1 MFKKLIVRGF
11 VLALC
16 LTLAISA
23 VASGAS
29 TTKNLSTNFT
39 LVNLGAATANVTVDY
54 IKPDGTPW
62 TGSSYTTLTLD
73 PNGGQAIV
81 AQYFDTLTSGK
92 GSVVLSSNQPLG
104 AVVQILARG
113 QTPTSGAYSGFT
125 AGASKFYIPLVMRKL
140 SGASGVS
147 NSQIMV
153 QNTTTASE
161 PVTLYFYA
169 SGGTPATFT
178 KGPETIAAGATFY
191 YDLEGETGLNAG
203 WYGAVV
209 VDAGAGEVAVVVN
222 NFAGPNGLQTYNA
235 FPSTVVG
242 TSWAV
247 PLFASRLSGAG
258 ANLNTPVAVQN
269 LSGAAIPVDG
279 ITLTCKAALGSDFS
293 IKNTAAVPDKGSYFF
308 NPVTNTSIPGNW
320 YGSCV
325 VTSGSAGVVV
335 FVQMRK
341 PGVTDETAAFEAFNT
356 AATDTKVFV
365 PLAAKRLP
373 VGTATAITFQNLS
386 ASAAVVKLTYTR
398 SAACTVGNP
407 SYVFS
412 GVAIPASGQLIQNLR
427 LASTQPTIPSGW
439 YGTLLVEDDPVEATP
454 ARPIVG
460 FIQITNFLGAPGDT
474 LLAHD
479 AFTQP

>member
-1 MFKKLIVRGF
+1 MSKKLLVRGF

-16 LTLAISA
+16 LALALSA

-39 LVNLGAATANVTVDY
+39 LVNLGSATANVTVDY
-54 IKPDGTPW
+54 IKEDGSPW
-62 TGSSYTTLTLD
+62 TGSSYTALTLA

-125 AGASKFYIPLVMRKL
+125 SGSAKVYAPLVQRRL
-140 SGASGVS
+140 FGASGVS

-153 QNTTTASE
+153 QNTTTDSE
-161 PVTLYFYA
+161 LVTIYFYGAGA
-169 SGGTPATFT
+169 SIPATFSKT
-178 KGPETIAAGATFY
+178 QTIAAGATFY
-191 YDLEGETGLNAG
+191 YDIDDEAGLNPG
-203 WYGAVV
+203 WYGSVE
-209 VDAGAGEVAVVVN
+209 VDAGSGEVAVVVN
-222 NFAGPNGLQTYNA
+222 NFAGDNGMQTYNA
-235 FPSTVVG
+235 FPISSVG
-242 TSWAV
+242 TGWAI
-247 PLFASRLSGAG
+247 PLFASRLAGAG
-258 ANLNTPVAVQN
+258 GNLNTPVAVQN
-269 LSGAAIPVDG
+269 LSGGIIPVDG
-279 ITLTCKAALGSDFS
+279 ITMTCKAAMGSDFS
-293 IKNTAAVPDKGSYFF
+293 IKNTAAVADKGSYYF
-308 NPVTNTSIPGNW
+308 NPVTNFTIPGNW

-325 VTSGSAGVVV
+325 VSTTGPNVVV

-341 PGVTDETAAFEAFNT
+341 PSVSDETAAFEAFNT
-356 AATDTKVFV
+356 SATDTKVFV
-365 PLAAKRLP
+365 PLAAKRLTN
-373 VGTATAITFQNLS
+373 GTATAITFQNLS
-386 ASAAVVKLTYTR
+386 ASAAVVRLTYTR
-398 SAACTVGNP
+398 STLCLVGDP

-412 GVAIPASGQLIQNLR
+412 NVNIPANGQLIQNLR
-427 LASTQPTIPSGW
+427 LAGTQPTIPAGW
-439 YGTLLVEDDPVEATP
+439 YGTLVVEDDPVEATP